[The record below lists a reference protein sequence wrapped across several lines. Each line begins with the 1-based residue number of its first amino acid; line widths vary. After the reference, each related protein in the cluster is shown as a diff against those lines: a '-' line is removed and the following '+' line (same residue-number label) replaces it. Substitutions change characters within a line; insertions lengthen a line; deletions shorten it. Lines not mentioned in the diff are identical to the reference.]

1 MSRQPDYD
9 RAATAAC
16 RVLLR
21 LKVDSL
27 PVRPLEIL
35 RRCRDTYLCTF
46 DQAASVL
53 NLDEGDLDRL
63 CGDADAF
70 TVQAERGGRQS
81 YVVCYRTGGN
91 PARLNFTLAH
101 ELGHIVLRHRETGPA
116 AEAEADCFASHLLCP
131 EVVLQAAACRNA
143 EVLAQLCYISRTAA
157 ELAATR
163 TKGHVDDGIQRQ
175 VTNQLMPS
183 VLEEVKRLPLHTNKC
198 RKTVH
203 INHNNENNDA

>member
-21 LKVDSL
+21 LRVERL
-27 PVRPLEIL
+27 PVRPLEML

-46 DQAASVL
+46 GQAAELLSL
-53 NLDEGDLDRL
+53 TGEELERLAAGAEAYTFRERQEGR
-63 CGDADAF
+63 
-70 TVQAERGGRQS
+70 ER

-101 ELGHIVLRHRETGPA
+101 ELGHIVLRHEDAGSA

-131 EVVLQAAACRNA
+131 EGVARLEACRSA
-143 EVLAQLCYISRTAA
+143 ELLAQLCYISRPAA
-157 ELAATR
+157 EMALAR
-163 TKGHVDDGIQRQ
+163 RKGHAEETLLRQ
-175 VTNQLMPS
+175 VAEQLMPAA
-183 VLEEVKRLPLHTNKC
+183 LADLRRLTEATNKNGRQPANGAAAC
-198 RKTVH
+198 
-203 INHNNENNDA
+203 EQ

>member
-21 LKVDSL
+21 LQVDSL
-27 PVRPLEIL
+27 PVRPLEML

-46 DQAASVL
+46 DQAADVL
-53 NLDEGDLDRL
+53 NLDDDELDRL
-63 CGDADAF
+63 SGGADAF
-70 TVQAERGGRQS
+70 TFREMHGGRER

-101 ELGHIVLRHRETGPA
+101 ELGHIVLHHQDTGPA

-131 EVVLQAAACRNA
+131 EAVLHASVCCSA
-143 EVLAQLCYISRTAA
+143 EVLAQLCYISRPAA
-157 ELAATR
+157 EKAIAR
-163 TKGHVDDGIQRQ
+163 TKGHVEAAILQQ
-175 VTNQLMPS
+175 VTDLLTPA
-183 VLEEVKRLPLHTNKC
+183 VLAEAQRVAMLANKNS
-198 RKTVH
+198 T
-203 INHNNENNDA
+203 